1 MTKYVLF
8 SQYLKSAC
16 LHLILFPQL
25 QSQIL
30 ALQDQLRQR
39 PPLEHV
45 QALEREYKN
54 LELLLSGTQRENE
67 RCMAELERAKSRE
80 KMLEKELARL
90 AGENWQTSLGIPAA
104 NTSASLAANATA
116 GPGPASSRSAFF
128 RPPDASLL
136 FLPQAES
143 TLAMAGIASGDPSFD
158 ASGSFLGN
166 NSNSPEAGN
175 DRGESGSPSTP
186 KNAVMANAQSLSTTL
201 AHIAQVRTL
210 ILGMFVFQ
218 LFNTFWYMHL

>member
-1 MTKYVLF
+1 
-8 SQYLKSAC
+8 
-16 LHLILFPQL
+16 
-25 QSQIL
+25 
-30 ALQDQLRQR
+30 
-39 PPLEHV
+39 
-45 QALEREYKN
+45 
-54 LELLLSGTQRENE
+54 
-67 RCMAELERAKSRE
+67 MAELERAKSRE

-158 ASGSFLGN
+158 ASGSGMSFLGN
-166 NSNSPEAGN
+166 NPNSPEAGN

-186 KNAVMANAQSLSTTL
+186 KNAVMANAQNLSTTL

-218 LFNTFWYMHL
+218 LLHILWRAANTRSFREERMQARETRLTQEVNRAEAETRRFEAIRAEVEGIS

>member
-1 MTKYVLF
+1 MLRLF
-8 SQYLKSAC
+8 LLS
-16 LHLILFPQL
+16 QL
-25 QSQIL
+25 QAQIL

-104 NTSASLAANATA
+104 NTSASVAGNAAA

-128 RPPDASLL
+128 RPADASLF

-143 TLAMAGIASGDPSFD
+143 TLAVNGVVPGDPSFD
-158 ASGSFLGN
+158 ASGSGMSFLGN
-166 NSNSPEAGN
+166 NSNSPGSG
-175 DRGESGSPSTP
+175 DDSRGDAGSPSTP
-186 KNAVMANAQSLSTTL
+186 KNEAAANVQNLSTTL

-210 ILGMFVFQ
+210 ILGMFVFHF
-218 LFNTFWYMHL
+218 LFF

>member
-1 MTKYVLF
+1 MTKYALPYTTLLPF
-8 SQYLKSAC
+8 SNSLN
-16 LHLILFPQL
+16 L
-25 QSQIL
+25 QFQAQIL

-39 PPLEHV
+39 PPLDHV

-90 AGENWQTSLGIPAA
+90 AGENWQSSLGIPAS
-104 NTSASLAANATA
+104 NTSVGTIGGTSALGILG

-128 RPPDASLL
+128 RPGDASSF

-143 TLAMAGIASGDPSFD
+143 TNAIHEPSFD
-158 ASGSFLGN
+158 ASNSGMSFLN
-166 NSNSPEAGN
+166 NTNSPDANEAEG
-175 DRGESGSPSTP
+175 SGSPSTP
-186 KNAVMANAQSLSTTL
+186 KGVAAANAPNLSATL

-210 ILGMFVFQ
+210 ILGMCVYIFASDI
-218 LFNTFWYMHL
+218 LNIS